1 MEIEN
6 YEEYLNSFKTKEELE
21 REWRD
26 GELASTDWIIPITD
40 YPQHAAYITY
50 RQELRDYPSQEDFPN
65 GPRPTKP

>member
-1 MEIEN
+1 MEIAN

-65 GPRPTKP
+65 GTRPTKP

>member
-1 MEIEN
+1 MEIAN

-65 GPRPTKP
+65 GTRPIKP